1 MRRFFQVVFLVA
13 ALLPLALSTPGA
25 AQDTFIEERQKKI
38 EEKKHEIEEQRRELE
53 AQRRQALF
61 AINELDVTNAQI
73 EEVDAVLRQV
83 QSWIAAAET
92 RMASVQLSRAAAQER
107 VAAAEERATELDED
121 IAEIREQ
128 MQGQV
133 VEFYLDLVYEE
144 NFLLKDGDPNRNARR
159 QYYIEELGAD
169 AQVLIDRLR
178 QAQDDQQVAL
188 DQAEQAQLEIEQAQ
202 TEIKAT
208 LSELDELATT
218 QERLQ
223 EEWQARKADLEQQIE
238 AEAQASRAVEDEI
251 LSNTQEIAD
260 LEAEIQREQD
270 RLRREELERQRLAKL
285 EEERRQREARLAE
298 LREKE
303 SQGQFDNPAFF
314 QPVPGEIGSGFG
326 NRVHPIFGTVRFHAG
341 VDFGADM
348 GDPIQAAAS
357 GTVIQVKYREG
368 YGNTVMIDHGDGWT
382 TLYAHLSSFAVG
394 LGTQVALGQ
403 TIGAIGSTGWSTG
416 PHLHFE
422 IRFEGVPQ
430 DPAKY
435 L

>member
-1 MRRFFQVVFLVA
+1 MEKLIRVIV
-13 ALLPLALSTPGA
+13 LLAVMMPLAFSAPGA
-25 AQDTFIEERQKKI
+25 AQDSFIEDRQR
-38 EEKKHEIEEQRRELE
+38 EIERKKQEIEDQRREQE
-53 AQRRQALF
+53 ALRREALF
-61 AINELDVTNAQI
+61 AIEELNVADAQI
-73 EEVDAVLRQV
+73 EVVDAQLNRVL
-83 QSWIAAAET
+83 SWIAAAKT
-92 RMASVQLSRAAAQER
+92 RLGAVELSRSAAQKRVVDAQER
-107 VAAAEERATELDED
+107 AVELDQE
-121 IAEIREQ
+121 IAAVQEQ
-128 MQGQV
+128 LQDQV
-133 VEFYLDLVYEE
+133 VQFYLDLVYEP
-144 NFLLKDGDPNRNARR
+144 NFLLEDGDPNRNARR
-159 QYYIEELGAD
+159 QFYVEELGGD
-169 AQVLIDRLR
+169 VQVLIDRLR
-178 QAQDDQQVAL
+178 RAYDDQQATVQ
-188 DQAEQAQLEIEQAQ
+188 QAEQAQ
-202 TEIKAT
+202 TEIKQAQTEIEET
-208 LSELDELATT
+208 LGELAEL
-218 QERLQ
+218 QEAQEKLQ
-223 EEWQARKADLEQQIE
+223 EEWQARKAELEQQIE
-238 AEAQASRAVEDEI
+238 AEAQASRDVEDEI
-251 LSNTQEIAD
+251 LSNTQAIAQ
-260 LEAEIQREQD
+260 LQAEIEREQD

-285 EEERRQREARLAE
+285 EEEKRRREARLAE

-368 YGNTVMIDHGDGWT
+368 YGNTIMIDHGDGWT
-382 TLYAHLSSFAVG
+382 TLYAHLSSFAVS
-394 LGTQVALGQ
+394 LGAQVGLGQ

>member
-1 MRRFFQVVFLVA
+1 M
-13 ALLPLALSTPGA
+13 LPLALSTPGA
-25 AQDTFIEERQKKI
+25 AQDTFIEERQQKI
-38 EEKKHEIEEQRRELE
+38 EDKKREIEDQRRELE
-53 AQRRQALF
+53 AQQRQALF

-73 EEVDAVLRQV
+73 EEVDANLRRV
-83 QSWIAAAET
+83 NSWIAAAQT
-92 RMASVQLSRAAAQER
+92 RLASVQLSREAAQER
-107 VAAAEERATELDED
+107 VATAQERAAELDEEMAD
-121 IAEIREQ
+121 IREQ

-188 DQAEQAQLEIEQAQ
+188 AQAEQAQLEIAQAQ
-202 TEIKAT
+202 IEIEAT
-208 LSELDELATT
+208 LSELDELAATH
-218 QERLQ
+218 ERLQ
-223 EEWQARKADLEQQIE
+223 TEWNRRKAALQQQIE

-251 LSNTQEIAD
+251 HSNTQAIAQ
-260 LEAEIQREQD
+260 LQAEIEQEED

-298 LREKE
+298 LKRKE

-357 GTVIQVKYREG
+357 GTVIQVKNREG
-368 YGNTVMIDHGDGWT
+368 YGNTVIIDHGEGWT

-394 LGTQVALGQ
+394 LGAEVNLGQ